1 MLFVN
6 SSIVKNFIRLY
17 VYVFTVIYNHNYRFI
32 KTKIGELPNLGKS
45 SY

>member
-17 VYVFTVIYNHNYRFI
+17 VYVFTVIYNHNYRFT
-32 KTKIGELPNLGKS
+32 KTKIGELPNLGKF